1 MRCCLTVL
9 LILVSGT
16 GLAADAPKPNALTP
30 DEVADG
36 WVQLFD
42 GDTTFGWKIDGD
54 AKVEN
59 SELQIGGP
67 NKSSATT
74 ANVFGDFRLRFE
86 YAYEAKG
93 GAAMQLIL
101 FGKSQGIRDR
111 RAPAWC
117 DVEYTV
123 THEGDYAILVLRSP
137 PQARPAPNRRINPP
151 SCTSVGFGAAAGD
164 TLRLR
169 NVRIKP
175 VGLDPIFNGKDL
187 SDWKRFTA
195 NEKQAK
201 SKFTV
206 TPEGWL
212 NIKNGPGDLQTEK
225 QWADFVF
232 QGECISN
239 GKALNSGVF
248 FRCIPGQYQLG
259 YEYQIH
265 NGFKDNDRTK
275 PADFGTG
282 AIYRRVAARKVVPN
296 DHEWFTMTLIAHG
309 NHIST
314 WVNGYQT
321 VDWTDTRKEN
331 ENARNGCKLG
341 AGPISLQGH
350 DPTTDLSF
358 RNLRVA
364 ELKK

>member
-1 MRCCLTVL
+1 MCRCLSLLLVL
-9 LILVSGT
+9 FAPPV
-16 GLAADAPKPNALTP
+16 LAAESPKPNTLTP
-30 DEVADG
+30 KEIADG
-36 WVQLFD
+36 WIMLFD
-42 GDTTFGWKIDGD
+42 GQSTFGWKTSGPVAVKDG
-54 AKVEN
+54 AIV
-59 SELQIGGP
+59 L
-67 NKSSATT
+67 
-74 ANVFGDFRLRFE
+74 
-86 YAYEAKG
+86 G
-93 GAAMQLIL
+93 GATVASIRTLAE
-101 FGKSQGIRDR
+101 FGTCETAIEYSSDSDVNDR
-111 RAPAWC
+111 
-117 DVEYTV
+117 
-123 THEGDYAILVLRSP
+123 
-137 PQARPAPNRRINPP
+137 
-151 SCTSVGFGAAAGD
+151 
-164 TLRLR
+164 
-169 NVRIKP
+169 VRIGFPPDRFDGSSGRKTSLRIEGQKRDVP
-175 VGLDPIFNGKDL
+175 IQPLIAEVPAGARMEIHAIKIRPTGLDSIFNGKDL
-187 SDWKRFTA
+187 TGWNRFTA

-248 FRCIPGQYQLG
+248 FRCIPGQYQQG

-275 PADFGTG
+275 PADYGTG
-282 AIYRRVAARKVVPN
+282 AIYRRVPARKVVPN

-358 RNLRVA
+358 RNLRIA